1 MTSSAKW
8 ALVRIVLTTIYL
20 FAGWLLFTGSF
31 QTNSLYMGA
40 AFSLLIATGTYK
52 LFIDDSEGAR
62 RNLLPRVHL
71 FVIYF
76 FLLLYKL
83 YVSSFKTAF
92 SILRG
97 SYNPRVVHFRTRL
110 SSDLARSV
118 VSGSLT
124 LTPGTMTLELTD
136 DHLVVHWLNAETTH
150 SRYAGEL
157 IKGSF
162 EKLLQRIW
170 V

>member
-1 MTSSAKW
+1 MTSSRKW
-8 ALVRIVLTTIYL
+8 ALVRIVLTTLYL

-31 QTNSLYMGA
+31 EVDSLYMGA
-40 AFSLLIATGTYK
+40 AFSLLIAVGTYK

-71 FVIYF
+71 LIVYF

-83 YVSSFKTAF
+83 YASSFKTAF
-92 SILRG
+92 SIIRG

-136 DHLVVHWLNAETTH
+136 DHLVVHWLDAETTH

-162 EKLLQRIW
+162 EKLLRRIL